1 MAEKKKK
8 GLFGKAV
15 DAFSSRD
22 EKEQVSELEAELA
35 KAKKEAS
42 ASKEAIKTLLDKN
55 VKDRTGAGKEA
66 KEAEKKI
73 ADLENKLKARGQK
86 DRTNLAEAHKRRKDD
101 LKAKMA
107 ASMKPKLLATHKV
120 AAGETLSHVALK
132 YYKHATPPYWKFL
145 LEHNKELLK
154 GDEKSLRTGM
164 ELDIP
169 ELPAELKD

>member
-1 MAEKKKK
+1 MVEKKKK
-8 GLFGKAV
+8 GLF

-22 EKEQVSELEAELA
+22 EKEEIKKLEAELA
-35 KAKKEAS
+35 KAKKDAV

-55 VKDRTGAGKEA
+55 VKDKTGSGKEIN
-66 KEAEKKI
+66 EAEKKI
-73 ADLENKLKARGQK
+73 ADLESKLKARVQK
-86 DRTNLAEAHKRRKDD
+86 DRSKFAEAHKRRKAD
-101 LKAKMA
+101 LQAKMA
-107 ASMKPKLLATHKV
+107 STKTKSMATHTV

-154 GDEKSLRTGM
+154 GDEKSLRSGM

>member
-1 MAEKKKK
+1 MTEKKKK
-8 GLFGKAV
+8 GLF

-22 EKEQVSELEAELA
+22 EKEEIKKLEAELA
-35 KAKKEAS
+35 QVKKDAEAAKD
-42 ASKEAIKTLLDKN
+42 AIKSQMDKIAK
-55 VKDRTGAGKEA
+55 VYLSFRKEI

-73 ADLENKLKARGQK
+73 ADLESKLKARVQK
-86 DRTNLAEAHKRRKDD
+86 DRVSAAEANKGRMEERRVKI
-101 LKAKMA
+101 A
-107 ASMKPKLLATHKV
+107 AMKPKLMATHKV
-120 AAGETLSHVALK
+120 AAGETLSHIALK

-154 GDEKSLRTGM
+154 GDEKSLRSGM